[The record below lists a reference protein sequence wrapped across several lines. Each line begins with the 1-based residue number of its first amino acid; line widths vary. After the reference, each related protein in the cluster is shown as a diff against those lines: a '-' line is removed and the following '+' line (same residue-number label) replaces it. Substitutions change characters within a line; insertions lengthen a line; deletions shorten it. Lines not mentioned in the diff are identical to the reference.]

1 VGAPFECPY
10 EVGGGLRWLTVDE
23 EWVVYCAS
31 TGAMSVLDAFK
42 AAVLDSVERGA
53 QTVGAVVAT
62 LVREAGLVGHQDVLT
77 QVTLVLEQLATAG
90 FLNRLAK

>member
-1 VGAPFECPY
+1 MGEPSNCPY
-10 EVGGGLRWLTVDE
+10 AVGDGLRWLTIDD

-42 AAVLDSVERGA
+42 AAVLDSVEHGA
-53 QTVGAVVAT
+53 QTAGAIAAT
-62 LVREAGLVGHQDVLT
+62 LVRDAGLVGHQDVLT
-77 QVTLVLEQLATAG
+77 PVTLVLEQLATAG